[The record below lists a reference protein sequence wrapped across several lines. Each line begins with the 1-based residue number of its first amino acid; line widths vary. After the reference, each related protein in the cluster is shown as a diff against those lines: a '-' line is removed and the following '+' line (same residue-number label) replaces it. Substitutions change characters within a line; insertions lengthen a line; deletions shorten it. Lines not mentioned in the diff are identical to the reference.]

1 MSEPNINTR
10 KNRSYSLVPYDPSW
24 PLEFDKLNT
33 ELSPIFGDNLISF
46 NHFGSTS
53 IPGMIAKP
61 TIDVCV
67 EVKNLEEVKSM
78 RSKFE
83 ALGYESWG
91 DYVGTGEEYFTL
103 NDSKG
108 NRKYNVHTLQTGN
121 QFIQHYIAFRD
132 YLRTHPEK
140 VAEYITIKEKLRE
153 EFGLEDYNSYNL
165 TKAEKMEAL
174 KNEAKEW
181 YKKKHNNP
189 E

>member
-67 EVKNLEEVKSM
+67 EVKDLKEVKSM

-83 ALGYESWG
+83 SLGYESWG
-91 DYVGTGEEYFTL
+91 
-103 NDSKG
+103 
-108 NRKYNVHTLQTGN
+108 
-121 QFIQHYIAFRD
+121 I
-132 YLRTHPEK
+132 
-140 VAEYITIKEKLRE
+140 
-153 EFGLEDYNSYNL
+153 
-165 TKAEKMEAL
+165 M
-174 KNEAKEW
+174 
-181 YKKKHNNP
+181 
-189 E
+189 